1 MRELE
6 YPLVKE
12 DYKDWIHWNVEK
24 NYSEKKRRKTL
35 LIYAV
40 IIVAFVAMSIVAG
53 KGLNGV
59 IPTLLLGVVMGW
71 YLMRTTS
78 FQSQEKMIW
87 KRSGLEKLD
96 KTGNYPTVHLA
107 LKDRGLVMSVAQ
119 QGVTKVYGYNDLVS
133 VVEIERLFLLETA
146 DKTWQFVA
154 KSAFESREEMDQFLA
169 FINEKIAAAKED
181 PESYSQEAVQR
192 QENEEE
198 NTDGESEAGEGV
210 DSAVSTADTAAE
222 SEEEDAVVIEHV
234 DTSNMGKIGKMA
246 HIMAAMAAESEKE
259 SEAEEN
265 SAEEAS
271 AEESSA
277 EESSVKESGT
287 EGNSAEEASEEESAA
302 EEQE

>member
-40 IIVAFVAMSIVAG
+40 IIVAFVAMSIVTG

-59 IPTLLLGVVMGW
+59 IPTLLLGVAMGW

-96 KTGNYPTVHLA
+96 RTGNYPTVHLT

-119 QGVTKVYGYNDLVS
+119 QDVTKVYGYRDLVS

-154 KSAFESREEMDQFLA
+154 KSAFESREEMEQFLT

-198 NTDGESEAGEGV
+198 NTDGESGAGEGLDSS
-210 DSAVSTADTAAE
+210 DSAADTAAE
-222 SEEEDAVVIEHV
+222 TEEEEDAVVIEHV

-246 HIMAAMAAESEKE
+246 HIMAAMAAE
-259 SEAEEN
+259 AEEESGTGEN
-265 SAEEAS
+265 SSEEAS
-271 AEESSA
+271 AEE
-277 EESSVKESGT
+277 
-287 EGNSAEEASEEESAA
+287 
-302 EEQE
+302 QE